1 MYHYSN
7 QFETIVA
14 QGSNKLEIPAG
25 ITAEVFQYYGYNADA
40 GLAMIPATGAT
51 RNSPALVQ
59 VFETR
64 LRE

>member
-1 MYHYSN
+1 VYHYSN

-40 GLAMIPATGAT
+40 GLAMIPATGSNAEFPGS
-51 RNSPALVQ
+51 RPG
-59 VFETR
+59 F
-64 LRE
+64 